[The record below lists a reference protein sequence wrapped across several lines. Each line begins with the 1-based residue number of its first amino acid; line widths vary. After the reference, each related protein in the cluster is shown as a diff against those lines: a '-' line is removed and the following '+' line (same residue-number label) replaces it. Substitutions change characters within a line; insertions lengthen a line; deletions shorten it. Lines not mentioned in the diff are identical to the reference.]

1 MLSSSANPRS
11 TMVVSVRLVLNQAVH
26 DGHRTR
32 ADDDE

>member
-1 MLSSSANPRS
+1 
-11 TMVVSVRLVLNQAVH
+11 MVVSVRLVLNQVVH